1 MRRVHAIRLHAF
13 GPPES
18 LRHEELPDL
27 LPGPGE
33 VRIAVEAAGV
43 HLIDATIRR
52 GVAMGPI
59 PLPSLPAIPGR
70 EVAGRVDAVG
80 DGVDATWVGRRA
92 VAHFGPHG
100 SGGYA
105 EQAVVDVARVHALD
119 VDDAGGVLSAEVAVT
134 AIGTGRTAQ
143 LILDAAVIGP
153 DDVVLVPAAAGG
165 LGPLLVQAARAAGAT
180 VIAVAG
186 GPEKVALAASFGPSL
201 ALDHREPGWPTRVPG
216 PLTLVLDSVGGDVGA
231 AARSLLAPG
240 GRAVVIGGRAGAG
253 SARDDI
259 TYVPLAPPA
268 DIRPLEARALAAFAT
283 GALRPNLHPAFAL
296 ADAAAAHAALESRAT
311 AGKVVLK
318 P

>member
-1 MRRVHAIRLHAF
+1 MHAIRLHAF
-13 GPPES
+13 GPAEN
-18 LRHEELPDL
+18 LRYEEVPDL
-27 LPGPGE
+27 VPGPGE

-43 HLIDATIRR
+43 HLIDTMIRR

-80 DGVDATWVGRRA
+80 DGVEATWVGRRA

-105 EQAVVDVARVHALD
+105 EQATVAATRLHALEED
-119 VDDAGGVLSAEVAVT
+119 GLSAEDAVT

-143 LILDAAVIGP
+143 LILDAAAIGP
-153 DDVVLVPAAAGG
+153 DDVVLIPSAAGG
-165 LGPLLVQAARAAGAT
+165 LGPLLVQAARAAGAE
-180 VIAVAG
+180 VVAVAG
-186 GPEKVALAASFGPSL
+186 GPEKVVLAQSFGPSV
-201 ALDHREPGWPTRVPG
+201 ALDHRDPEWPARVPEG
-216 PLTLVLDSVGGDVGA
+216 LTVVLDSVGGDFGA
-231 AARSLLAPG
+231 LALERVVPG
-240 GRAVVIGGRAGAG
+240 GRAVVIGGPAGPG

-259 TYVPLAPPA
+259 KLVPLAPPSN
-268 DIRPLEARALAAFAT
+268 IRPLEQRALAAFAT
-283 GALRPNLHPAFAL
+283 GALRPNLHPAFPL
-296 ADAAAAHAALESRAT
+296 ANAAAAHAALESRAT